1 MIKIRKLYKAYGNHG
16 SLGSTMALE
25 DIELDI
31 HAGLFG
37 LVGPEGSGKSTI
49 MRILAGLLD
58 ATSGLVRING
68 IDVLSHP
75 EAMWLRLGYVP
86 QSYGFYSDV
95 TGLQMLTHLIVL
107 KAASRHG
114 SAKHAAS
121 HLLDHVGLG
130 TAARDRLS
138 TYTPGMRQRLA
149 LAQAIAG
156 NPQVILVDE
165 PLLDGD
171 AHEQQILNDLLHEL
185 LGQRIVVIASRSPQF
200 IGELCDGCAILSGGQ
215 LLQATTTSAARES
228 LRGRVF
234 AQKHHPATT
243 RIVLPHGEEP
253 PSGFSEVEA
262 TFEDAYLSLTEEWD
276 TVDDIDGTGNLDG
289 IEDIDNGGAGDAR
302 HTGEGVS

>member
-1 MIKIRKLYKAYGNHG
+1 MIKIRKLYKVFGHHH
-16 SLGSTMALE
+16 TVLE

-37 LVGPEGSGKSTI
+37 IVGPEGSGKTTL

-75 EAMWLRLGYVP
+75 EAMWSRLGYVP

-95 TGLQMLTHLIVL
+95 TGLQMLTHLIEL
-107 KAASRHG
+107 KSASRHG

-130 TAARDRLS
+130 AAARDRLA
-138 TYTPGMRQRLA
+138 TYTPEMRQRLA
-149 LAQAIAG
+149 LAQAVAG

-165 PLLDGD
+165 PITDGEP
-171 AHEQQILNDLLHEL
+171 HEREVLHDLLHEL
-185 LGQRIVVIASRSPQF
+185 LGRRIVVIASRSPQL
-200 IGELCDGCAILSGGQ
+200 IGELCEGCAILSGGQ
-215 LLQATTTSAARES
+215 LLQTTTVSAARES
-228 LRGRVF
+228 LRDRVF

-243 RIVLPHGEEP
+243 RIVLPHGDEP
-253 PSGFSEVEA
+253 PPGFNQVAA
-262 TFEDAYLSLTEEWD
+262 TFEDAYLSIIEEWD
-276 TVDDIDGTGNLDG
+276 SVDDVLD
-289 IEDIDNGGAGDAR
+289 
-302 HTGEGVS
+302 EGPLSA